1 MCAMDNQKE
10 REIRTAAL
18 QRNLVTVRNIAGW
31 TAEMLGNKIGVTK
44 QTISN
49 IETMRATMSYTQYIA
64 IRAVIDAEIDTLK
77 NKDLLKQLLKVAVDD
92 APNYSEDEQDQVM
105 AVGFAAAQMSKKGM
119 SSAAVAG
126 LVGGVLGI
134 SALVLPTVGVAALDW
149 LKKDKK
155 DKK

>member
-44 QTISN
+44 Q
-49 IETMRATMSYTQYIA
+49 
-64 IRAVIDAEIDTLK
+64 EIDTLK
-77 NKDLLKQLLKVAVDD
+77 NKDLLNQLLKVAVDD